1 MHACV
6 IVGRGQSERQ
16 QAPRS
21 RAAGPPYS
29 SRTMGQQ
36 QRIVRISRAGA
47 CGTREGRTVAFGVV
61 LVIIGLI
68 FLAESLGITEFGIR
82 ELWPLILIGI
92 GAVILYERLRRAW
105 RRRGQ

>member
-1 MHACV
+1 MEARESPARV
-6 IVGRGQSERQ
+6 RGSE
-16 QAPRS
+16 AE
-21 RAAGPPYS
+21 GPK
-29 SRTMGQQ
+29 
-36 QRIVRISRAGA
+36 
-47 CGTREGRTVAFGVV
+47 VAFGVV

-82 ELWPLILIGI
+82 ELWPLILIGV

>member
-1 MHACV
+1 M
-6 IVGRGQSERQ
+6 GLRT
-16 QAPRS
+16 S
-21 RAAGPPYS
+21 RAAQRPARRRS
-29 SRTMGQQ
+29 VELEGQ
-36 QRIVRISRAGA
+36 A
-47 CGTREGRTVAFGVV
+47 VAFGVV

-82 ELWPLILIGI
+82 ELWPLILIGV